1 MNPVAV
7 VVTGKSSTDA
17 VAQDMS
23 LLDDFTWQGAS
34 AMETQWRVER
44 FLSRYAACID
54 DDALES
60 WPAFFAADVCRY
72 EIITRENAERGMPLA
87 LMFCTSQGM
96 LFDRIVS
103 LREANI
109 YPQRWYRHVISNVLI
124 QSVDEESLA
133 VQSNYVVMQTRR
145 SGQTDIF
152 SAGKYLDRI
161 VLREGGLKF
170 AEKRVI
176 ADTHR
181 VDTLLVAPI

>member
-72 EIITRENAERGMPLA
+72 EIITR
-87 LMFCTSQGM
+87 
-96 LFDRIVS
+96 
-103 LREANI
+103 
-109 YPQRWYRHVISNVLI
+109 
-124 QSVDEESLA
+124 
-133 VQSNYVVMQTRR
+133 
-145 SGQTDIF
+145 
-152 SAGKYLDRI
+152 
-161 VLREGGLKF
+161 
-170 AEKRVI
+170 
-176 ADTHR
+176 
-181 VDTLLVAPI
+181 